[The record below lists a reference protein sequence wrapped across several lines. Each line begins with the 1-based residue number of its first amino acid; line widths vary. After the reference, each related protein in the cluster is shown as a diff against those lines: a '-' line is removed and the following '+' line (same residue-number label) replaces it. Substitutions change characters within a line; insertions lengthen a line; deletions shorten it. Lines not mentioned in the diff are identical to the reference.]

1 MRAFFSTL
9 VRFFLTGVASL
20 LPLVVTVFVVT
31 WVLKIADG
39 YIGPS
44 SQFGR
49 FLVTLVGDSYKYP
62 GYIVGYLV
70 VGLLIILL
78 GFLVTRAT
86 VGRVRSAIDGT
97 FARIPLVGKIYA
109 GVGQVVE
116 LFGKKD
122 DSSFGRFGGVGYVRI
137 GNFRMVGLLTSGER
151 YTTPDGRDHLLIF
164 IPNSPIPMT
173 GFNILV
179 PVRDFHLLDI
189 AVEDMIKLLMSLG
202 ILGPQVLKQSI
213 ERFNGAKVAD
223 EPRNSQ
229 GFGGR

>member
-1 MRAFFSTL
+1 MRPFFRTL
-9 VRFFLTGVASL
+9 IRFFLTGVASL

-31 WVLKIADG
+31 WALRIADG
-39 YIGPS
+39 YVGPS
-44 SQFGR
+44 SHFGR
-49 FLVTLVGDSYKYP
+49 FLGALIGDSHRYP
-62 GYIVGYLV
+62 GYVAGYLV

-86 VGRVRSAIDGT
+86 VGQIRSAIDNM
-97 FARIPLVGKIYA
+97 FARIPLVGKVYA
-109 GVGQVVE
+109 AVGQVVD

-122 DSSFGRFGGVGYVRI
+122 ESSLGRFGGVGYVRI
-137 GNFRMVGLLTSGER
+137 GNMRMVGLLTSNER

-179 PVRDFHLLDI
+179 PVRDFHHLDVSVDEM
-189 AVEDMIKLLMSLG
+189 AKLLMSLG

-213 ERFNGAKVAD
+213 ARFNGERGV
-223 EPRNSQ
+223 N
-229 GFGGR
+229 GRQDS

>member
-1 MRAFFSTL
+1 MRAFFRTL

-20 LPLVVTVFVVT
+20 LPFVVTVFVVT
-31 WVLKIADG
+31 WVLKIADA

-44 SQFGR
+44 SHFGR
-49 FLVTLVGDSYKYP
+49 FLVTLVGDSHKYP
-62 GYIVGYLV
+62 GYVVGYLV

-86 VGRVRSAIDGT
+86 VGQIRNAIDNM

-109 GVGQVVE
+109 GVGQVVD

-122 DSSFGRFGGVGYVRI
+122 ESSLGRFGGVGYVRI
-137 GNFRMVGLLTSGER
+137 GNMRMVGLLTSGER
-151 YTTPDGRDHLLIF
+151 YTTPDGRDHLLVF

-179 PVRDFHLLDI
+179 PVRDFHHLDI
-189 AVEDMIKLLMSLG
+189 PVEEMLKLLMSLG

-213 ERFNGAKVAD
+213 TRFNGERVAD
-223 EPRNSQ
+223 ERQDS
-229 GFGGR
+229 